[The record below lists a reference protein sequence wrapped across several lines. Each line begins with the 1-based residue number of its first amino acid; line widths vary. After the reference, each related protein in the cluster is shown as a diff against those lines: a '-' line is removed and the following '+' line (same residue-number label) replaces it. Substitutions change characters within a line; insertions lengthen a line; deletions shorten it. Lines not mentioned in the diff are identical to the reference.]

1 MFPLICFWK
10 IGRVHIPLKMGSRV
24 VLRRGIVLAMIQ
36 SASLFRFSPRKKN
49 LCSISKWPTSFWRK
63 AVPCFCV
70 CRQQAYKRLDCSM
83 SRRIRDEASWSSS
96 LMMSSQLSPA
106 PSLDLLRRS
115 TSNRLQKAKSQKA
128 RLPELDFL
136 CQRVCMHHLFFA
148 PLLHQ
153 SMGGFS
159 CKTKE
164 TEF

>member
-1 MFPLICFWK
+1 
-10 IGRVHIPLKMGSRV
+10 MGSRV
-24 VLRRGIVLAMIQ
+24 VLRRGSIWQ
-36 SASLFRFSPRKKN
+36 RSSQPPCSA
-49 LCSISKWPTSFWRK
+49 
-63 AVPCFCV
+63 CFCV

-159 CKTKE
+159 SGLSSNRQFLYVPLREIDILRNVRRTW
-164 TEF
+164 TVSVVVFVRDIFLLFPH